1 MFCVDYINSYII
13 YVKQLTVESML
24 KSTST
29 YLKIKEIL
37 V

>member
-24 KSTST
+24 KYFDK
-29 YLKIKEIL
+29 YLFED
-37 V
+37 